1 MAGGTG
7 ICWLGVCALFVV
19 GTAQAEEWRLV
30 KDESGIQVYLSEVP
44 GSKYQAYRGVT
55 TLQADMPT
63 LLALQEDVSGSC
75 AWIHECRAQK
85 LLKHEGDKSWTYTQF
100 NTPWPVTPRDSVLEV
115 TTQRGSDGSVTRHLH
130 GVADYLPEQDGFIRV
145 SKVEGYWTLAP
156 KGAGEVEVIYQ
167 VHTEPGGSVP
177 SWLAN
182 SFVVD
187 APFNTLDALRKRV
200 ESP

>member
-1 MAGGTG
+1 MGGLKFSLLAG
-7 ICWLGVCALFVV
+7 CCAWLVLSSAHA
-19 GTAQAEEWRLV
+19 AQWRLA
-30 KDESGIQVYLSEVP
+30 KDEAGIQVYLSEVP

-55 TLQADMPT
+55 VLKTDMAT

-75 AWIHECRAQK
+75 AWIHACQEQK
-85 LLKHEGDKSWTYTQF
+85 LLKREGDKSWTYSRF
-100 NTPWPVTPRDSVLEV
+100 DTPWPVTPRDSVLEV
-115 TTQRGSDGSVTRHLH
+115 ITEEGSDGSVKRLLH
-130 GVADYLPEQDGFIRV
+130 GVADYMPEEKGYTRV
-145 SKVEGYWTLAP
+145 SKVEGHWTMTP
-156 KGAGEVEVIYQ
+156 KAGGVEVVYE

-200 ESP
+200 QAP

>member
-1 MAGGTG
+1 MSGLKRTVLAG
-7 ICWLGVCALFVV
+7 CCAWLAL
-19 GTAQAEEWRLV
+19 GSAQAEEWRLV
-30 KDESGIQVYLSEVP
+30 KDEAGVKVYLSEVA
-44 GSKYQAYRGVT
+44 GSKYQAYRGVA
-55 TLQADMPT
+55 LIKADMDS

-75 AWIHECRAQK
+75 AWIHECKEQK
-85 LLKHEGDKSWTYTQF
+85 LLKREGDKSWTYSRF

-115 TTQRGSDGSVTRHLH
+115 TTERGSDGSVKRVLH
-130 GVADYLPEQDGFIRV
+130 GVADYVPEEKGYVRV
-145 SKVEGYWTLAP
+145 SKVEGHWTMTP
-156 KGAGEVEVIYQ
+156 KAGGEVEVVYE

-200 ESP
+200 EKP